1 MDAMTPEVIEFRL
14 GLARKC
20 RAKTWIVRRNPMAF
34 VAASASQNFPSVCRQ
49 WRQLRK
55 LSQLDLALTAD
66 ISQRHVSW
74 LETGRSRPS
83 REMVIRLSDAL
94 EIPLRERNVLLQS
107 AGFSAVYNES
117 RLDEPVMAP
126 VLEALRHILEHH
138 EPFPAVVVDRFWNI
152 KKKNRAADLIL
163 GIDGDPQAL
172 LQRIGA
178 EEEIN
183 LALLTLHPEG
193 LRPYISNWQQ
203 IAPAFARRLKSEALA
218 SGDAKVQQR
227 FARFLELA
235 ELTDTDHPVDANLLP
250 VLPLEFKVG
259 ELELSLFSVIS
270 TFGTPQ
276 DITTDELRIETFYPT
291 DAKTEAFFRS
301 MAG

>member
-126 VLEALRHILEHH
+126 VLEALRH
-138 EPFPAVVVDRFWNI
+138 V
-152 KKKNRAADLIL
+152 
-163 GIDGDPQAL
+163 
-172 LQRIGA
+172 
-178 EEEIN
+178 
-183 LALLTLHPEG
+183 
-193 LRPYISNWQQ
+193 
-203 IAPAFARRLKSEALA
+203 
-218 SGDAKVQQR
+218 
-227 FARFLELA
+227 LELA

-250 VLPLEFKVG
+250 VLPLELKVG